1 MLPLELMASGCAV
14 VSNTGRNVEWLLG
27 DEVCQLAHPNP
38 QSLAEAMLELLE
50 DDRLRLK
57 KIAAGIAFA
66 EATDWASEIRKI
78 EAAFYRGLNLRL
90 NDDPLSYS
98 KPQFAQGS

>member
-1 MLPLELMASGCAV
+1 MASGCAV

-38 QSLAEAMLELLE
+38 QSLAVAMLELLE

-66 EATDWASEIRKI
+66 EATDWASEVRKI
-78 EAAFYRGLNLRL
+78 EAAFYRGLNLLRL